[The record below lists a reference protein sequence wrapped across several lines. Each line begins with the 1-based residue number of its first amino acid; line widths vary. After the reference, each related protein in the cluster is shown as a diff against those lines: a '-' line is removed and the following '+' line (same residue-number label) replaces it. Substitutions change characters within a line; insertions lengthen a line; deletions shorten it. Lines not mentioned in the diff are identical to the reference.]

1 MKPKSDF
8 YKVFRIRI
16 KNHLTILHFLIS
28 ASDNNNYLSFVF
40 R

>member
-16 KNHLTILHFLIS
+16 KNHLTILHFLITQV
-28 ASDNNNYLSFVF
+28 SDLE
-40 R
+40 